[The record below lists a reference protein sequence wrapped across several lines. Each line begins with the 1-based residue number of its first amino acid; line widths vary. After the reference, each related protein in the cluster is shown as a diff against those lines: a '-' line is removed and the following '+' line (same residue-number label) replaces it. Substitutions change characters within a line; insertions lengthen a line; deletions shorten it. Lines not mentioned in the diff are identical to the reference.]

1 MDGPRECR
9 TEQIKSDRE
18 GEILYNI
25 PYVWNLRRNDR
36 NALTKQKQTHRT

>member
-9 TEQIKSDRE
+9 TEQNKSDRE